1 MCITV
6 LAGNLLKMENT
17 DILKS
22 AKQSS
27 ESPTCY
33 KANKNVVAKPSI
45 KASVRSPQPSTSRLT
60 QFKESVW

>member
-1 MCITV
+1 ME
-6 LAGNLLKMENT
+6 KENT

-27 ESPTCY
+27 EGPTCY

-45 KASVRSPQPSTSRLT
+45 IASARSPQPSTYGFT
-60 QFKESVW
+60 QFNECVW